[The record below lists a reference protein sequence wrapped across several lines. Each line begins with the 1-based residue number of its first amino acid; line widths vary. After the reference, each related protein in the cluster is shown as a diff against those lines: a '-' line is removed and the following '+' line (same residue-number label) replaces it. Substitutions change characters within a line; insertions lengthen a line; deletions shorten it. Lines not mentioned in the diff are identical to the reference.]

1 MRLTRTVLCVLAMSS
16 LTACA
21 TSGDQ
26 IAGDTD
32 ASEPAEEAEA
42 TDEGGGDGTVTVG
55 SANFTENVILGEAY
69 AAVLEEA
76 GVEVERQLNLGSRE
90 IIIPALEAGE
100 IDVLPE
106 YIGSTYFF
114 LLEEA
119 DPVTDTEELR
129 TALEGELP
137 DGLTLLESSEAQDQ
151 DAVVVTRETAEEYDL
166 ETVSDLAP
174 IAGELV
180 SGGAAEQETRPIGNP
195 GLERVYGIT
204 FSEYIVTDAI
214 GPITIEA
221 LNTGRIDVARLFT
234 TDARIEEND
243 FVVLEW
249 DEPLVPAEN
258 VTPIVREDALTP
270 EVEEALNEFSA
281 TLTTEDLLELNAAVD
296 IEQQDPATV
305 ATEYLVEQGLIES

>member
-1 MRLTRTVLCVLAMSS
+1 MHRLVPLFGAAALTL

-21 TSGDQ
+21 TSGDD
-26 IAGDTD
+26 ITAD
-32 ASEPAEEAEA
+32 ADADATEPAEAA
-42 TDEGGGDGTVTVG
+42 DEGGGGGSVTVG

-90 IIIPALEAGE
+90 IIIPALEEGE

-119 DPVTDTEELR
+119 DPLTDTDELR
-129 TALEGELP
+129 TALEAELP
-137 DGLTLLESSEAQDQ
+137 EGLTLLESSEAQDQ

-166 ETVSDLAP
+166 EAVSDLAP
-174 IAGELV
+174 ISGELV
-180 SGGAAEQETRPIGNP
+180 GGGAAEQETRPIGNP

-204 FSEYIVTDAI
+204 FSEYVVTDAI
-214 GPITIEA
+214 GPITIDA

-234 TDARIEEND
+234 TDARIAEND

-270 EVEEALNEFSA
+270 EAEEALNEFSA

-296 IEQQDPATV
+296 IDQGDPATV
-305 ATEYLVEQGLIES
+305 AMEYLVEEGLIDG